1 MISIGDL
8 IAIITTVGG
17 STALIIKLLSMACF
31 QSKCSRIKC
40 CCIEVDRDVKIEQ
53 NNLSFEENN
62 NNVPHH
68 EAKPQEVHITVSDN
82 HSIEKI

>member
-1 MISIGDL
+1 MIPIGDL

-17 STALIIKLLSMACF
+17 SVAIIIKLLSMACF

-53 NNLSFEENN
+53 NQLNFEQNN
-62 NNVPHH
+62 NTNQHQ
-68 EAKPQEVHITVSDN
+68 EAKPQEVHISIDN
-82 HSIEKI
+82 HLDKE

>member
-1 MISIGDL
+1 MIPIGDL

-17 STALIIKLLSMACF
+17 SLAIIIKLLSMACF

-53 NNLSFEENN
+53 NQLNFEQNN
-62 NNVPHH
+62 NIQHQ
-68 EAKPQEVHITVSDN
+68 ETKPQEVHISIDN
-82 HSIEKI
+82 HLDKE